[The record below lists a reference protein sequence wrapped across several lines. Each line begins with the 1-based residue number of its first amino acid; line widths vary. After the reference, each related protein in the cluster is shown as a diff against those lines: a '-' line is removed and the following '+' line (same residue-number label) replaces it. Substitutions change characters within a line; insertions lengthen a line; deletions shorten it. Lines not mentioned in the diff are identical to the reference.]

1 MPNKHKGNIVL
12 NCNHVLLGFINF
24 HHFFVTIVSQF
35 CAAKQYR
42 RSGEGLNKSGINTTL
57 LLLAPHGTHHQKFR
71 NNRHKHTFVRIR
83 HYQETREFLNP

>member
-42 RSGEGLNKSGINTTL
+42 RSGEGLNRSGKNTTL
-57 LLLAPHGTHHQKFR
+57 LSLARHGTHRQKFR
-71 NNRHKHTFVRIR
+71 NNRHRRTSAHNLDR
-83 HYQETREFLNP
+83 QEDQEFLEP